1 MGKRSITLDLPD
13 ELYER
18 IQEEAEAS
26 QRPVEMVALETLGT
40 VFQQS
45 LDKNG
50 GDLGEL
56 LTEMQDYSDSQL
68 WAIVRR
74 RLSWMQSLRLREL
87 SVKSKQGT
95 LTEEEGEELNE
106 LLNLVDRQML
116 LRSEA
121 LLRLKQRGQD
131 VESYLKLGA

>member
-18 IQEEAEAS
+18 IQAEAS
-26 QRPVEMVALETLGT
+26 QRPVEIVALETLGA
-40 VFQQS
+40 VFRQP
-45 LDKNG
+45 LDQNG
-50 GDLGEL
+50 GDLDEL
-56 LTEMQDYSDSQL
+56 LAEMAEYHDSQL

-87 SVKSKQGT
+87 SAKRKQEA
-95 LTEEEGEELNE
+95 LTPDEERALNQ

-121 LLRLKQRGQD
+121 LLLLKQRGQD

>member
-18 IQEEAEAS
+18 MQEEAEAS
-26 QRPVEMVALETLGT
+26 HRPVEMVALETLGAA
-40 VFQQS
+40 FRQM
-45 LDKNG
+45 LDENG
-50 GDLGEL
+50 GALDEL
-56 LTEMQDYSDSQL
+56 LTEMTDYSDSQL

-74 RLSWMQSLRLREL
+74 RLSWMQSLRLGEL
-87 SVKSKQGT
+87 SAKGKQGA
-95 LTEEEGEELNE
+95 LTSDEEHELNE